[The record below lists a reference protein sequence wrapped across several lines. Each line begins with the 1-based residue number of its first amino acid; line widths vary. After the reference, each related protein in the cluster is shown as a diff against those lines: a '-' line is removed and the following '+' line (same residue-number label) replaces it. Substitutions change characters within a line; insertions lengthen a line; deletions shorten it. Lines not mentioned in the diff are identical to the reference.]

1 MICSGF
7 GASGEAERDKVCW
20 DFFAL
25 RFFRRSATQV
35 VEEIIWNLY
44 FICFVFL
51 CYGTVKKTKI
61 EKPSDDDPPNGK
73 VLNFSQKS
81 LVSLLC
87 VPPLLFLFL
96 FGENL

>member
-1 MICSGF
+1 MGF
-7 GASGEAERDKVCW
+7 AISMY
-20 DFFAL
+20 FF
-25 RFFRRSATQV
+25 

-73 VLNFSQKS
+73 VLNFSQRS

-96 FGENL
+96 FARPPHHYFFLVYVLIGT